1 MDLINHRDVNRSP
14 FQRVTL
20 DRRDTFLAVVLA
32 LTVLIAG
39 AARMVVGT
47 CGVYHDDAIYVST
60 AKALAQG
67 EGYRLIN
74 LPGEPPQTKYPV
86 LYPLLLA
93 GIWRVW
99 SSFPENLV
107 AMQGLSLA
115 SGALAL
121 ALAYLLVVRH
131 GYFSRWIAAAA
142 GGICA
147 TSPAYLYY
155 STQTLSEMPF
165 ALLVVTAIWALEDH
179 VIQQHHTRRR
189 QFLTGMLLSLP
200 FLCRSIGITLIP
212 AGLLTAYLTTRRI
225 RWLIAGVAV
234 VTLPSVL
241 WPVLAAGGWE
251 RDPVQGYYTD
261 YLGWWLAAGLPA
273 MARVFLGNSVYLLD
287 GTARLSF
294 EGLCDLLSS
303 PGSAAAMVICVGIGI
318 VPWLAVLTHLR
329 RGLMLPACLLA
340 YITLVLVWPWP
351 PYRFLIP
358 ILPFLVGYFVLG
370 VSTAL
375 RILRAPRR
383 RVVVATVCLAGV
395 LAANVTLLCR
405 HRSASGLA
413 KYPFVALPAAPV
425 RWHAFQES
433 FAWLR
438 DHARSDDAVASGLD
452 TMVYLYTN
460 LPSFRPFAQHPG
472 ALFYGQDAP
481 PLGTVAQFA
490 KILELRQ
497 PRFLVDCPMPGFS
510 EGAPFAELL
519 RQFRSSYPDRLAQ
532 VFQSTDRQ
540 VRIFELRPDP
550 QPATSIGK

>member
-1 MDLINHRDVNRSP
+1 MERNDHREVNRSP
-14 FQRVTL
+14 IERVRL
-20 DRRDTFLAVVLA
+20 DRRDAYLALALA

-74 LPGEPPQTKYPV
+74 LPGEPPQTKYPL

-99 SSFPENLV
+99 PSFPQNLI
-107 AMQGLSLA
+107 AMQGLSLL

-131 GYFSRWIAAAA
+131 GHFSRRIAAAA
-142 GGICA
+142 GVICA
-147 TSPAYLYY
+147 TSPTYLYY

-179 VIQQHHTRRR
+179 VVQRHHTRHR
-189 QFLTGMLLSLP
+189 QLLAGVLLGLP
-200 FLCRSIGITLIP
+200 FLCRSIGVMLIP

-225 RWLIAGVAV
+225 RWVTVGVAV
-234 VTLPSVL
+234 VALPSAL

-261 YLGWWLAAGLPA
+261 YLGWWAAAGLPA
-273 MARVFLGNSVYLLD
+273 MARVFVGNAVYLLD
-287 GTARLSF
+287 GTVRLGF
-294 EGLCDLLSS
+294 EGLGDLLS
-303 PGSAAAMVICVGIGI
+303 AAAKPAATMICVGIGV
-318 VPWLAVLTHLR
+318 VPWLAVLTRLR
-329 RGLMLPACLLA
+329 RRPLLPACLLA

-351 PYRFLIP
+351 PYRFLVP
-358 ILPFLVGYFVLG
+358 LLPFLVGYSLLG
-370 VSTAL
+370 GSVAL
-375 RILRAPRR
+375 RVLRAPRPR
-383 RVVVATVCLAGV
+383 LAVAAVGVAGA

-405 HRSASGLA
+405 HHRASGLA
-413 KYPFVALPAAPV
+413 QYPFVTLPAAPV
-425 RWHAFQES
+425 RWPAFQES

-438 DHARSDDAVASGLD
+438 EHAQSDDVVASGLD
-452 TMVYLYTN
+452 TMVYLYTD
-460 LPSFRPFAQHPG
+460 LSSFRPFAQNPG
-472 ALFYGQDAP
+472 ALFYGQDAL
-481 PLGTVAQFA
+481 PLGTVEQLAET
-490 KILELRQ
+490 LDRQ
-497 PRFLVDCPMPGFS
+497 RPRFLVDCPMPGFG
-510 EGAPFAELL
+510 EGPPFADLL
-519 RQFRSSYPDRLAQ
+519 RHFRSSHPDRLVQ

-540 VRIFELRPDP
+540 IRIFEMRPAP
-550 QPATSIGK
+550 YPPTPIGK